1 MTLLPNGEI
10 ENQDCFATHCF
21 LHLVAEYD
29 VHYYVKLQCPTCL
42 HNLHPNRDI
51 AVLFRLAI
59 RVQMIINQFFENC
72 RIMSVCTGYDDRER
86 DTISTATT

>member
-59 RVQMIINQFFENC
+59 RVQMI
-72 RIMSVCTGYDDRER
+72 
-86 DTISTATT
+86 TIHSSLANADFLEVMMWA